1 MSSILGKLKFN
12 IINNDDDDDDKNDD
26 DDDKINK
33 KDVFSGLSNI
43 INILMGVVFVMS
55 FFYFLYGLMTN
66 NFGIANKAN
75 KAKK

>member
-1 MSSILGKLKFN
+1 MSGILGKLKFY
-12 IINNDDDDDDKNDD
+12 IINNQDNDDD

-33 KDVFSGLSNI
+33 KDVFSGLSNM

-66 NFGIANKAN
+66 NFGIANKA
-75 KAKK
+75 KK

>member
-1 MSSILGKLKFN
+1 MSGILGRFKLNKFIKQDN
-12 IINNDDDDDDKNDD
+12 HDD

-55 FFYFLYGLMTN
+55 FFIFIWIN
-66 NFGIANKAN
+66 DK
-75 KAKK
+75 